1 MAEPNGTA
9 PSGVVT
15 FMFTDIESSTEL
27 IARLG
32 ARAPAA
38 LAAHDRIVRAAVR
51 LSHGYEVRTE
61 GDSFFLA
68 FARPTEAINAA
79 IAIQRSLAAYPWP
92 ADGEIRV
99 RIGMHTGEAHRHG
112 NGFVGV
118 AVHLAARIA
127 SAASGGQV
135 LVSSATADMVAGR
148 LLPEARLVDRGWRS
162 FRGFPTPERVI
173 ELLHPALHA
182 PSAMVG

>member
-1 MAEPNGTA
+1 MAEANGAA
-9 PSGVVT
+9 PGGVVT

-27 IARLG
+27 IGRLG

-38 LAAHDRIVRAAVR
+38 LAAHDRIVRAGVR
-51 LSHGYEVRTE
+51 LYRGYEVRTE

-68 FARPTEAINAA
+68 FERPTEAVAAA
-79 IAIQRSLAAYPWP
+79 IVIQRSLATYPWP

-127 SAASGGQV
+127 SAAIGGQV
-135 LVSSATADMVAGR
+135 LLSSATAALVAGR
-148 LLPEARLVDRGWRS
+148 LAPDARLIDRGWRS
-162 FRGFPTPERVI
+162 FRGFPTPERVL
-173 ELLHPALHA
+173 ELSHPSLQTHSAL
-182 PSAMVG
+182 VG